1 MIKKVVC
8 CGVAVAALLGT
19 GIPQGPPQIGP
30 GPSEFIV
37 AAIAQHQEQLAY
49 DAAFADAQRAAVEHA
64 KDIDMIAKVI
74 YREARG
80 VPGKDAKAAVAWCI
94 LNRVD
99 DARWS
104 NTIRGV
110 ITQKHQFAWRA
121 RTPVTADLR
130 AIAEDVFIRWQME
143 KAGIEDVGRVL
154 PCEYVF
160 FAGRGGKNYF
170 RTEYR
175 GGKQWD
181 LSAVSPYETQK

>member
-1 MIKKVVC
+1 MIKEVAC
-8 CGVAVAALLGT
+8 CGVAVAALLSA
-19 GIPQGPPQIGP
+19 GISQEPPQIGP
-30 GPSEFIV
+30 GPFAVIA
-37 AAIAQHQEQLAY
+37 AAIEQQQAQLAY
-49 DAAFADAQRAAVEHA
+49 DAAFADAQRAAVEQA

-110 ITQKHQFAWRA
+110 ITQTNQFAWDELA
-121 RTPVTADLR
+121 PVTADLR

-175 GGKQWD
+175 GGKRWD
-181 LSAVSPYETQK
+181 WSAVSPYETQK